1 MNAQNV
7 ARGVVAGIWFI
18 LSLALV
24 LGSGCADDTDFRMY
38 VDSTWVDTD
47 TGEPGAAY
55 AYVNGLPDC
64 FNGAFVRL
72 PRNNDDI
79 NDTVDVWSYNELR
92 TIAYGDAD
100 DDRGFAGFFPVVFV
114 ADEDPIDWEEG
125 WYVEGTVDTN
135 YNNNGVRV
143 EYNQY
148 PDRTEET
155 QSFTLVCPGKD
166 W

>member
-24 LGSGCADDTDFRMY
+24 LGSGCGPGVHMTYLDTSS
-38 VDSTWVDTD
+38 DSAD
-47 TGEPGAAY
+47 TGEIGSAY
-55 AYVNGLPDC
+55 EDVDGLVDC
-64 FNGAFVRL
+64 LNGAFIRL
-72 PRNNDDI
+72 PRTSENV
-79 NDTVDVWSYNELR
+79 NDTVDAWEYSEIREIV
-92 TIAYGDAD
+92 YGDAD
-100 DDRGFAGFFPVVFV
+100 ADRGFDGFFPVIFV
-114 ADEDPIDWEEG
+114 AEEDPIDLAEG
-125 WYVEGTVDTN
+125 WYVNGTVDTN
-135 YNNNGVRV
+135 YGAVVRV
-143 EYNQY
+143 QYNQY